1 MNDFLLSSA
10 RFQWPDTQ
18 TPGKWKERV
27 QKNLFYYEGNYLLSA
42 AVILATFSVFRSDI
56 FLGVSVIASGYCV
69 YGLTLGNWT
78 PNLRNDLQDVHLYL
92 IYVAVKHTL
101 DYFSYLYLLLL
112 PVPGIVTLVLI
123 HASMRMRNIQNKLFT
138 FKTKRKKPKTVFR
151 AIEAKVERCIYIFDI
166 SRQAIKEASTINT
179 EEFIRSVERNDPVL
193 AQQMRQLLERRAQ
206 HVGTSAVQPVN
217 EQHSQIEDRTI
228 LQNTFINE

>member
-1 MNDFLLSSA
+1 MNEFLLSSA

-18 TPGKWKERV
+18 TPGKWRERV
-27 QKNLFYYEGNYLLSA
+27 RKNLFYYEGNYLLSA
-42 AVILATFSVFRSDI
+42 AVILATFSVFRSDV

-69 YGLTLGNWT
+69 YGLTVRNWT

-101 DYFSYLYLLLL
+101 DYYSYLYLLLP

-138 FKTKRKKPKTVFR
+138 FKTKRKKPRTVFR
-151 AIEAKVERCIYIFDI
+151 AVEAKVERCIYIFEKT
-166 SRQAIKEASTINT
+166 RQAIKEASTMNT
-179 EEFIRSVERNDPVL
+179 QEVIRCVERNDPVL
-193 AQQMRQLLERRAQ
+193 GQQIRQLVEQSAQ
-206 HVGTSAVQPVN
+206 HAGPSVVQPVN
-217 EQHSQIEDRTI
+217 EQHSQSEDRSI